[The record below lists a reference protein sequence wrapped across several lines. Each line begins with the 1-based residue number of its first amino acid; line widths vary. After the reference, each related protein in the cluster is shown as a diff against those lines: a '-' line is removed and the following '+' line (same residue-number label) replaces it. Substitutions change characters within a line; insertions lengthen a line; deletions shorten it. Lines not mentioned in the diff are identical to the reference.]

1 MTKRIRFLPL
11 VFLAFS
17 MGLGSAQADSLVIW
31 NPVKVAPQTYKTTI
45 GFRLPL
51 AWETSAGADFGLGS
65 NRGVILPDSQQAML
79 WGKLSKENVTPASRF
94 VQEVSVQVD
103 TLRGTGALLL
113 SRSRDWILSDS
124 FDMETSRS
132 LNIGYDMAGAQQA
145 SVNASQA
152 VKLIYPWTGTSLS
165 AQGTIADAS
174 GDVTTTLGFNQAI
187 LPNLNFSASLTEPLS
202 GEQAGDVRLNYQVK
216 W

>member
-1 MTKRIRFLPL
+1 M
-11 VFLAFS
+11 VFIAFS
-17 MGLGSAQADSLVIW
+17 MGMASAQADSLVIW

-65 NRGVILPDSQQAML
+65 NKGAILPDSQQAML
-79 WGKLSKENVTPASRF
+79 WGKLLKENITPASRF

-113 SRSRDWILSDS
+113 SRSRGWILSDS

-132 LNIGYDMAGAQQA
+132 LNIDYDATGAQQA

-187 LPNLNFSASLTEPLS
+187 LSNLNFSASLTEPLS
-202 GEQAGDVRLNYQVK
+202 AQPTGDVRLNYQVK